1 MFFVKCCYGYTYRIL
16 ALYTYML
23 FVWRQVKTTNC
34 KTCGMLLL
42 WKQDMKTKNRTCIE
56 SHFCGCKDKIVES
69 KHILNVLVEA
79 RHDNKK

>member
-1 MFFVKCCYGYTYRIL
+1 
-16 ALYTYML
+16 
-23 FVWRQVKTTNC
+23 
-34 KTCGMLLL
+34 MLLL